1 MRRFNLGI
9 LAHVDAGKTTTTEQ
23 ALYLSGRIRRLGRVD
38 DGTAFTDWMDVERAR
53 GISVRAA
60 AVAVPWQDAVIN
72 LIDTPGHA
80 DFAAEV
86 ERALLAL
93 DGAILMVS
101 AADGV
106 QAYTELLWHAL
117 RLRRLPTLIYVNKV
131 DRLGVDLTAI
141 LEEIRGVL
149 GDGAVPV
156 QSAIGEGPDFRGVWG
171 AFDPDGP
178 DSLRQRLFERLADED
193 DALLE
198 RFVAGEMPSPAVLEP
213 VLRAAVA
220 RGAVQ
225 PIVYGASLR
234 GIGVRELLD
243 AVVTWLP
250 SARGDADGPPAGVVF
265 KVERRPP
272 LGRAAFVR
280 LFTGRLSTRDRVANA
295 TQGVM
300 EKVTQI
306 HKVMG
311 AVEVDAGEVSA
322 GDVAA
327 VYGLSQTR
335 IGDVLGE
342 ADLAPRPVP
351 LADPLL
357 SVKVTAENDPDLT
370 RLADALAEL
379 DDEDPA
385 LAFEWRADVR
395 ECQVKVMGIVQ
406 LEILAALLAE
416 RFGLQVRFGPP
427 TVIYRETPAR
437 AGEGFVSYTMPKP
450 CWAILRFWIEPGPRG
465 SGLVYRSTARPD
477 RLLLSYQREV
487 ERRVPEA
494 LQQGLLGWQVTD
506 LAVTLVDGEHHVW
519 HTHPLDFV
527 IATPMGILDGL
538 RNTGTTVLEP
548 VLGFRVSA
556 PDEFHG
562 RILSDLAEL
571 RAAVEAPKASRGH
584 FTVEG
589 EIPLA
594 TSLDYP
600 VRLNRLTGGRG
611 ALMTR
616 FRGYQEAPPDVR
628 PSRPRQGPDPLD
640 RAKYILTMRQALK

>member
-23 ALYLSGRIRRLGRVD
+23 ALYLSGQIRRVGRVD
-38 DGTAFTDWMDVERAR
+38 EGTAFTDWMDVERAR

-60 AVAVPWQDAVIN
+60 AVTIPWQDAVIN

-93 DGAILMVS
+93 DGAILIVS

-117 RLRRLPTLIYVNKV
+117 RARRLPTLIYINKA
-131 DRLGVDLTAI
+131 DRLGVDLTAVVG
-141 LEEIRGVL
+141 EIRQVL
-149 GDGAVPV
+149 GDGAIPI
-156 QSAIGEGPDFRGVWG
+156 QEALGEGPDFTGVLS
-171 AFDPDGP
+171 AFDPEGP
-178 DSLRQRLFERLADED
+178 LPLRQDLFERLADAD

-198 RFVAGEMPSPAVLEP
+198 RFVAGEPATAELIAP
-213 VLRAAVA
+213 ALAVA
-220 RGAVQ
+220 TAQGLVQ
-225 PIVYGASLR
+225 PIVYGASLK

-243 AVVTWLP
+243 AAVAWLP
-250 SARGDADGPPAGVVF
+250 PAATESDGPVAGVVF
-265 KVERRPP
+265 KIERRPP

-280 LFTGRLSTRDRVANA
+280 LFSGRLANRDRVDNA
-295 TQGVM
+295 TQGLA
-300 EKVTQI
+300 EKITQI
-306 HKVMG
+306 RRVNG
-311 AVEVDAGEVSA
+311 SSEVDAGSVSA

-327 VYGLSQTR
+327 IYGLSRAR
-335 IGDVLGE
+335 IGDLLG
-342 ADLAPRPVP
+342 DKSHAPQVVT
-351 LADPLL
+351 LQEPLL
-357 SVKVTAENDPDLT
+357 AVTVTAVNDPDWV
-370 RLADALAEL
+370 RLPEALAEL

-385 LAFEWRADVR
+385 LSFEWQGDAR
-395 ECQVKVMGIVQ
+395 ECQVKVMGTVQ
-406 LEILAALLAE
+406 LEILEGLMAE
-416 RFGLQVRFGPP
+416 RFGLPVRFGPP
-427 TVIYRETPAR
+427 AVIYRETPAR

-450 CWAILRFWIEPGPRG
+450 CWAVLRFGIEPGPRG
-465 SGLVYRSTARPD
+465 SGLVYRSNARPD

-494 LQQGLLGWQVTD
+494 LEQGLWGWQVTD
-506 LAVTLVDGEHHVW
+506 LAVTLLDGEHHVF

-527 IATPMGILDGL
+527 IATPMGILEGL
-538 RNTGTTVLEP
+538 KNTGTVLLEP
-548 VLGFRVSA
+548 VLQFRIAA
-556 PDEFHG
+556 PDDYHG
-562 RILSDLAEL
+562 RIMSDLAER
-571 RAAVEAPKASRGH
+571 RAAIDPPRMAHGH

-600 VRLNRLTGGRG
+600 VWLSRLTGGRG

-616 FRGYQEAPPDVR
+616 FAAYREAPPDVR
-628 PSRPRQGPDPLD
+628 ASRPRRGPDPLD
-640 RAKYILTMRQALK
+640 RAKYILTMRHALR